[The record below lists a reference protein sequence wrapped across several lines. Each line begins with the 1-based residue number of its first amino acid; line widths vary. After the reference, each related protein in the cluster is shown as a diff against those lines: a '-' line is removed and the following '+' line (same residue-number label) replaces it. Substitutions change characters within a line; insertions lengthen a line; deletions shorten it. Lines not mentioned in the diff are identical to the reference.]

1 MQTGLLLGRD
11 HVRIGAVAALAEGR
25 VALALS
31 RGGAPKRYDYVEPN
45 EDACAFAMTDRAW
58 LLAVAD
64 GHWGARGAELAL
76 ERVLERHAPRWLS
89 PGALALAER
98 WTSEAPEVVL
108 DLNRT
113 LLDAGGES
121 AVGRTTLALC
131 LVRPDDGWWAGLCM
145 GDSHVF
151 RVGGDTVREHFGTD
165 ERGKRSTFVGDSRID
180 RERAEQAVRAGVEP
194 DGRGGAI
201 VLATD
206 GLSERGIGVERPGE
220 AVAES
225 LVAAWRGEA
234 TLRPLTAA
242 RGVAERALEAHRTQR
257 SGDNIA
263 PACLWLDA

>member
-64 GHWGARGAELAL
+64 GHWGARGAELAR

-206 GLSERGIGVERPGE
+206 GLSEQGIGVSDPAA
-220 AVAES
+220 AVDQ
-225 LVAAWRGEA
+225 
-234 TLRPLTAA
+234 AA
-242 RGVAERALEAHRTQR
+242 RGASATAEDVRPLELARGVLERALAAHRRNR
-257 SGDNIA
+257 SGDNA
-263 PACLWLDA
+263 ASAVLWLD